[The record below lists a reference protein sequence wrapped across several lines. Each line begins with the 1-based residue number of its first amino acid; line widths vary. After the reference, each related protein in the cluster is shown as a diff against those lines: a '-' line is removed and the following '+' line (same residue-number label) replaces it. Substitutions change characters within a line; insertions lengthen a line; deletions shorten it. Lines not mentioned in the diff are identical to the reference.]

1 MAVLSINEI
10 NHKLEEVNG
19 WNYENEKI
27 NKEFR
32 FSNFKDA
39 LTFVNKVGNIAEEMN
54 HHPDILIHSYNKVK
68 LTVSTHDENG
78 ITDKDFKL
86 ASKVNSVS

>member
-10 NHKLEEVNG
+10 NQKLEEVDG

-39 LTFVNKVGNIAEEMN
+39 LTFVNKVGNIAEGMN

-68 LTVSTHDENG
+68 LTVSTHDEDG

>member
-10 NHKLEEVNG
+10 NQKLEEVNG

-39 LTFVNKVGNIAEEMN
+39 LTFVNKVGNVAEEMN

-78 ITDKDFKL
+78 ITEKDFKL

>member
-10 NHKLEEVNG
+10 NQKLEEVNG

-78 ITDKDFKL
+78 ITEKDFKL

>member
-10 NHKLEEVNG
+10 NQKLEEVNG

-39 LTFVNKVGNIAEEMN
+39 LTFVNKVGNVAEEIN

-78 ITDKDFKL
+78 ITEKDFKL